1 MLVKIELGGGRQRAV
16 PIPSYKN
23 AEYFFFFLGF
33 LESNGV
39 LENFTIFR
47 KCCSF

>member
-23 AEYFFFFLGF
+23 AEYFFFFFRVFRVQWGF
-33 LESNGV
+33 
-39 LENFTIFR
+39 
-47 KCCSF
+47 

>member
-1 MLVKIELGGGRQRAV
+1 MLVKLELGGGRQRAV

-39 LENFTIFR
+39 FR
-47 KCCSF
+47 KLYDF